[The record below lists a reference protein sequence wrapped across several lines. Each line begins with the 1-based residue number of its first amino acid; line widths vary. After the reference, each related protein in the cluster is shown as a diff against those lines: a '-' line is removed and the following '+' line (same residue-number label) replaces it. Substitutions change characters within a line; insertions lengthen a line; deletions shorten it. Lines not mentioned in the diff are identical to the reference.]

1 MVWVEKKKKTECST
15 EDLFSPAW
23 KTHTHRHTHTDIH
36 TDRHT
41 HTHRHTHIHR
51 HTDTHTHRHT
61 HTQERQTEEEEEDKW
76 EKDQSYKGEVKTAA
90 DSPCFSE
97 DNLRSLDSEYWNKIL
112 PGLQ

>member
-1 MVWVEKKKKTECST
+1 MSCLNEQTKKQTNQTEKQSNQQKT
-15 EDLFSPAW
+15 LFLLTVADDPLLSLEFVGR
-23 KTHTHRHTHTDIH
+23 TRTHTHTD
-36 TDRHT
+36 TQ
-41 HTHRHTHIHR
+41 
-51 HTDTHTHRHT
+51 THRHT